1 MQWGAPEF
9 LHGLWAV
16 PVMALFLF
24 SMIRRRELALH
35 RLVHPGALAAAGWRY
50 RAARARVRSIIWL
63 AAMALS
69 VAALAR
75 PQWGANWID
84 VKHQGL
90 DILIVLDTSNSMRAQ
105 DIAPSRL
112 ERAQLGI
119 QDLVHRLSGERIG
132 LIAFSGGAFLQ
143 CPLTIDYGAF
153 LMTLDDVYP
162 GVIPRGGTA
171 IAQALRKALD
181 SFEQDIES
189 DRAIILIT
197 DGEDHE
203 GRPLALIDE
212 LNRRG
217 IRVYAIGIGS
227 PEGDLIPIRDEQGRL
242 QFMRDTEGNVIKT
255 SLQED
260 VLERLALRTGGM
272 YVRAAPGDLGMDRIY
287 DQGIARLKREEM
299 ESRSVQMHE
308 DRFAWFLGAAFM
320 LLMVE
325 AVMRDRKSE
334 IRNSKSET
342 NGENSKGGKR

>member
-1 MQWGAPEF
+1 MQWGAPEY
-9 LHGLWAV
+9 LYGLWAV
-16 PVMALFLF
+16 PVIALFLF
-24 SMIRRRELALH
+24 AMIRRRELALH
-35 RLVHPGALAAAGWRY
+35 RLVHPGALAAAGWSH
-50 RAARARVRSIIWL
+50 RARRARARSVVWL
-63 AAMALS
+63 AAMTLAI
-69 VAALAR
+69 VALAR
-75 PQWGANWID
+75 PQWGSSWVD
-84 VKHQGL
+84 VRHHGL
-90 DILIVLDTSNSMRAQ
+90 DILVVLDTSNSMRAA
-105 DIAPSRL
+105 DIAPNRL
-112 ERAQLGI
+112 ARAKLGI
-119 QDLVHRLSGERIG
+119 RDLVHRLRGERIG
-132 LIAFSGGAFLQ
+132 LVAFAGGAFLQ

-153 LMTLDDVYP
+153 LMTLDDMHP
-162 GVIPRGGTA
+162 GILPRGGTA

-181 SFEQDIES
+181 SFEEGIES
-189 DRAIILIT
+189 DRAVILIT

-334 IRNSKSET
+334 IRNPKSET